1 MDYVQLFDKNLN
13 QTLSGLKS
21 QSVIKGVIHLLLAL
35 YVARLAPELPK
46 EVTDLFGN
54 QYFRLFIFA
63 LVLWTAQFSPST
75 SILIALAFMVSM
87 NYATQKP
94 LWEFLENTQSPD
106 VVTAPSKDIAVA
118 AATSIVNAQA
128 EETPVVSGVST
139 NEQTIVIQPSIV
151 ETPQGPAVVQPSVVL
166 APVVV
171 QSSNGEQM
179 VIHPEVSSVAFNG
192 LAAGPAPSES
202 SYEAVP
208 APAPEAAPE
217 AAPAPAPEAAPE
229 PSPAPPAVPVQS
241 KEPQAQPAE
250 FEQGCYPLRRYD
262 MQKVSPQSM
271 DPYREIS
278 EWSA

>member
-1 MDYVQLFDKNLN
+1 MDYIELFDKNLN
-13 QTLSGLKS
+13 QAMNGLKS
-21 QSVIKGVIHLLLAL
+21 QSIIKGVIHLLLAL

-118 AATSIVNAQA
+118 AATSIMNAQV
-128 EETPVVSGVST
+128 EETPVVAGVST
-139 NEQTIVIQPSIV
+139 NEKTIVIQPSIV

-179 VIHPEVSSVAFNG
+179 TIHPNVSSVVLNG
-192 LAAGPAPSES
+192 LEGGPAP
-202 SYEAVP
+202 YETVQ

-217 AAPAPAPEAAPE
+217 AAPAPLT
-229 PSPAPPAVPVQS
+229 VPVQS

-262 MQKVSPQSM
+262 MQKVSPKSSDSYEEM
-271 DPYREIS
+271 S
-278 EWSA
+278 KWSA